1 MKLIYSVVILFVCF
15 NLFSLIVNSTATMNN
30 TELQQLYD
38 ACQPITGDVVISAMY
53 GWYQSDSREDEVI
66 ELNETL
72 REYESI
78 NQASNYIEIAF
89 EGIIDS
95 LTSKLRESAAF
106 LIDPTLLYS
115 DYYLDINYLWT
126 DEYASGDFSD
136 CLSYGQL
143 LLNVS
148 CIVDLLW
155 EYDGG
160 AYQDTLR
167 TQLTSLAGWA
177 YLVLTS
183 ESHNGS
189 TINISSNIYPD
200 SMTTGF
206 HNGRIRL
213 AAALGYAGCVL
224 DSLSYINAA
233 EYDLFGAVAYGSNPS
248 TGLCSNTIEKT
259 TSEGGLY
266 NEGMSYTRYIFNAL
280 DFFLTARNRT
290 ENSGSSNIVNHNWF
304 TDSSVNI
311 REMYE
316 NSLDLIS
323 PDLNCIPFD
332 DAHYSQ
338 VITTDWNNVP
348 SGAFTRPSS
357 YTNMMTYY
365 FRGNPTSS
373 MQEFIRGFVNR
384 YYDKWGVYTE
394 GYGYRSFYTY
404 NDDRTDLITSG
415 SPQQFLSENDHP
427 LNSEFTILRKTVDT
441 WDDFQEAATL
451 IVNHEHS
458 AGVTS
463 HEHSDQSSFILY
475 YKGKQLL
482 IDPGYRPS
490 WEQYYLGKEWLQSPF
505 AHNLILVNP
514 VGENIMDEEQNEL
527 LLDYFYVRTNAEYWN
542 DPDNTPPEENNYEL
556 EVKDFEPSGEL
567 LQTGVAPDPA
577 YKNYLISNQDIKHLQ
592 VGIDYD
598 RSETA
603 IIRNFF
609 SVDLE
614 SDDPYFII
622 YDEVINENSVQKDF
636 YNQLHFALHPTD
648 RNNAYSNQANNID
661 DLSVDSDGLFDY
673 HNYYKDDFTG
683 SPSPNNLPH
692 TYLYGVMGSENNAA
706 WTIKDSL
713 PQGLYYGKTWIDHPD
728 SLQPPQWEH
737 KRLRIKT
744 STTADEKFLTL
755 LVPSES
761 STNPVQEIHNSICS
775 YSAKMILNNETSYFN
790 IGDNSTNFNFDGNY
804 YNGNSNFCM
813 VSGSNLTYNIEN
825 IELSTIILNNGNY
838 LECHDLTESHEC
850 VYFDSVHEFEEV
862 LASYN
867 HGELHVTFKS
877 DNSYFPKYKIIRC
890 GIDPENFY
898 SSTEYGFASY
908 NNGQSSTRGTIENNI
923 YNLAYDDEYFYVNY
937 SYPEIIDNN
946 EISDNFVFFTGT
958 YPSSIFV
965 TNGYPQILC
974 FDGEVQLS
982 GTYTIADTIELIFV
996 SGAQPYLTTNT
1007 KFDVYGTVS
1016 AIGTEADKIKFIT
1029 NSDWYGFYIRSG
1041 GEAVFQY
1048 CQFENADYPIR
1059 CYGSLIIGNCE
1070 ISNCTHGLVLQA
1082 CDSYQIQNNEFYQ
1095 CGYYGLLISHINPL
1109 WHQSHEIWNNI
1120 IHDNNYGIYLFNTN
1134 AEIDSNYVYSNA
1146 QAGIMAGSGTTSE
1159 ILNTCVQNTW
1169 DETDN
1174 PEIYLVDES
1183 YPIIDN
1189 RYNDIVFGRGYSL
1202 YNADTR
1208 VRGLYARNNYWGTT
1222 DETAIINSIYPTAWN
1237 VIWEPYLESDT
1248 TGFYNSRDIS
1258 IFDMGLAAEKAGQ
1271 LNLARQFYLQCI
1283 DESEFEVEKV
1293 WSASRLLNCVEPDN
1307 GFTFF
1312 DVQQIYESLALDSV
1326 NVVLSESAKKYA
1338 VNCDRKSQ
1346 EFQEAIIKYEDMLAD
1361 SISTLD
1367 SIMVQLNIVH
1377 TYLEAESST
1386 GRTVLTFQNQ
1396 QNSIENHKQAIE
1408 KETELINMLM
1418 QKTQN
1423 SGDIPIFDHEILYS
1437 NYPNPFNPTTTISF
1451 SIPADSKVGVSI
1463 YNIKGQKVKTLVN
1476 DELEKGLHKI
1486 IWDSTDNSGKSV
1498 SSGVYFY
1505 KLNVNGKDKAVR
1517 KCLLLK

>member
-1 MKLIYSVVILFVCF
+1 
-15 NLFSLIVNSTATMNN
+15 MNN

-38 ACQPITGDVVISAMY
+38 ACTGGDIVFTAMY
-53 GWYQSDSREDEVI
+53 GWYQSDTRDDEEIGLI
-66 ELNETL
+66 ESL
-72 REYESI
+72 REYEPI
-78 NQASNYIEIAF
+78 NLAGTYLETAF

-95 LTSKLRESAAF
+95 LEWKLDDASF
-106 LIDPTLLYS
+106 YLLDPTFVKLEYINNQWQWVS
-115 DYYLDINYLWT
+115 HYLDLSYLWT
-126 DEYASGDFSD
+126 DEYASGDFGD

-155 EYDGG
+155 EYNGG

-167 TQLTSLAGWA
+167 SQLTNLAGWA

-189 TINISSNIYPD
+189 TINISSNIYPNH
-200 SMTTGF
+200 MTTGF

-233 EYDLFGAVAYGSNPS
+233 EYDLFGSVAYGSNPS
-248 TGLCSNTIEKT
+248 TGLCSNTIEET

-290 ENSGSSNIVNHNWF
+290 ENSGSGNIVNHNWF

-490 WEQYYLGKEWLQSPF
+490 WEQYYLGKEWLESPF

-514 VGENIMDEEQNEL
+514 VGENIMNEEQNEL

-542 DPDNTPPEENNYEL
+542 DPNDDNTNNYSL
-556 EVKDFEPSGEL
+556 DTTDFEPSGEL

-577 YKNYLISNQDIKHLQ
+577 YKNYLISNRNISHLQ
-592 VGIDYD
+592 VGINYS
-598 RSETA
+598 RSETD
-603 IIRNFF
+603 ITRNFYAL
-609 SVDLE
+609 DLE
-614 SDDPYFII
+614 TDFPYFII

-636 YNQLHFALHPTD
+636 YNQLHYALHPTD

-661 DLSVDSDGLFDY
+661 DLSVDSYGLFEY
-673 HNYYKDDFTG
+673 HNYYKDDIG
-683 SPSPNNLPH
+683 DSLSPNNLPY
-692 TYLYGVMGSENNAA
+692 TFLYGVMGSENNAI
-706 WTIKDSL
+706 WTQKDSL
-713 PQGLYYGKTWIDHPD
+713 PQGLYFGKLWIDHPD

-737 KRLRIKT
+737 KQLRIKT
-744 STTADEKFLTL
+744 TTTGDEKFLTL
-755 LVPSES
+755 LIPSES
-761 STNPVQEIHNSICS
+761 SSNPVQEIHNSICS

-850 VYFDSVHEFEEV
+850 VYFDSDHEFEEM
-862 LASYN
+862 LASYDN
-867 HGELHVTFKS
+867 EELHVTLKTEQN
-877 DNSYFPKYKIIRC
+877 DYPKYKILRC
-890 GIDPENFY
+890 GVEPENLY
-898 SSTEYGFASY
+898 SKTEFGTYHHGTIP
-908 NNGQSSTRGTIENNI
+908 NTRGTIEDNI
-923 YNLAYDDEYFYVNY
+923 LSLAYDEDYFYVNY
-937 SYPEIIDNN
+937 AYSNYVSENLLTENLTILKGTFNDIETSGISVFGLGNITFNGKVTVSESSEIIFPAGFNPTLSTN
-946 EISDNFVFFTGT
+946 ASFNVF
-958 YPSSIFV
+958 
-965 TNGYPQILC
+965 
-974 FDGEVQLS
+974 
-982 GTYTIADTIELIFV
+982 
-996 SGAQPYLTTNT
+996 
-1007 KFDVYGTVS
+1007 GTVS
-1016 AIGTEADKIKFIT
+1016 AIGTDTNKIKFIT
-1029 NSDWYGFYIRSG
+1029 NSDWDGFYIRSG

-1048 CQFENADYPIR
+1048 CQFENAAYPIR
-1059 CYGSLIIGNCE
+1059 CLGSIDIENCE
-1070 ISNCTHGLVLQA
+1070 ISNCTNGLYLQA
-1082 CDSYQIQNNEFYQ
+1082 CDSYTIRSNEFYE
-1095 CGYYGLLISHINPL
+1095 CGAYGLLISHLNPL
-1109 WHQSHEIWNNI
+1109 FQADNAIWNNY

-1134 AEIDSNYVYSNA
+1134 VEIDSNYVYGNVL
-1146 QAGIMAGSGTTSE
+1146 AGILASSGTTSP
-1159 ILNTCVQNTW
+1159 ILNTCVQNTR

-1189 RYNDIVFGRGYSL
+1189 RYNDIIFSRGYSF
-1202 YNADTR
+1202 YNADRR
-1208 VRGLYARNNYWGTT
+1208 VADYYARNNYWGSV
-1222 DETAIINSIYPTAWN
+1222 EEAAIGNSFYPSTWN
-1237 VIWEPYLESDT
+1237 VYWDPYLESDT

-1258 IFDMGLAAEKAGQ
+1258 IFDMGLAAEEAGQ
-1271 LNLARQFYLQCI
+1271 LYLARQFYLQCI
-1283 DESEFEVEKV
+1283 DESDFEVEKV
-1293 WSASRLLNCVEPDN
+1293 WSASRLLNCVEPEN

-1312 DVQQIYESLALDSV
+1312 DAQQIYESLATDSL
-1326 NVVLSESAKKYA
+1326 NAVLSESAKKYA

-1346 EFQEAIIKYEDMLAD
+1346 EFQEAIIKYEDMLTD
-1361 SISTLD
+1361 SISTID
-1367 SIMVQLNIVH
+1367 SILVQLNIVH
-1377 TYLEAESST
+1377 TYFESESSS
-1386 GRTVLTFQNQ
+1386 GRTALSFQSQ
-1396 QNSIENHKQAIE
+1396 QNSIENHKQARK

-1423 SGDIPIFDHEILYS
+1423 SGNIPIIDHAVLFA

-1451 SIPADSKVGVSI
+1451 SIPEDSKVRVSI
-1463 YNIKGQKVKTLVN
+1463 YNVKGQKVKTLVN

-1486 IWDSTDNSGKSV
+1486 IWDSKDNSGKSV